1 MHILMISIH
10 DIWGSLDSF
19 SPMKEILLFLGNN
32 NVTVDFIS
40 LDKPAF
46 CDKSSEIY
54 GAPVDFIHKNVIIH
68 RIKILES
75 KLLKPLY
82 KVKILDRLFGKL
94 RREIL
99 FGKKAYNSG
108 KKIIK
113 EKDVDIVYAY
123 EIFGVKTAKKLS
135 DKYHLPLVTRF
146 QGSFLYD
153 WEKRFGE
160 DYCRR
165 KYKLHYKA
173 LSTPSDLLIMTNDG
187 TQGDRILQ
195 KLGNAENMRF
205 WRNGFDFKP
214 LPQSKEELRLKLG
227 LDEKM
232 IYTVSVCRLAYW
244 KRLERIVEAYR
255 VIAEKRK
262 NIKHIFVGEGDKR
275 SYLEGLIKDYG
286 LEEFFLFVGD
296 TAHDKVPEYLQ
307 ASDVFLSFFD
317 STNVGNP
324 LLEAVKINMPIVTYD
339 VGDTSV
345 IINGENGVLLDEPTP
360 QKICGAVLEIIDD
373 KEYRLKM
380 ISNVKE
386 TSKLLWTWQD
396 RLKAEYDELINLTGG
411 NYGT

>member
-1 MHILMISIH
+1 MRILMVSMH
-10 DIWGSLDSF
+10 DIWGSLDTF
-19 SPMKEILLFLGNN
+19 SPMKEILLFLGSQD
-32 NVTVDFIS
+32 VTVDFIS
-40 LDKPAF
+40 LNKPKF

-54 GAPVDFIHKNVIIH
+54 GEPVSFIHKNVNIH

-75 KLLKPLY
+75 NFLRPFY
-82 KVKILDRLFGKL
+82 KIGVFRRVLNKL
-94 RREIL
+94 RREK
-99 FGKKAYNSG
+99 FFPKKANELG
-108 KKIIK
+108 
-113 EKDVDIVYAY
+113 
-123 EIFGVKTAKKLS
+123 
-135 DKYHLPLVTRF
+135 
-146 QGSFLYD
+146 
-153 WEKRFGE
+153 
-160 DYCRR
+160 RR

-232 IYTVSVCRLAYW
+232 IYTVSVCRLADW

-255 VIAEKRK
+255 EIAEKCK

-339 VGDTSV
+339 VGDTAE
-345 IINGENGVLLDEPTP
+345 IINGENGILLDEPSP
-360 QKICGAVLEIIDD
+360 RKICNAVLSITNDEKLKD
-373 KEYRLKM
+373 K
-380 ISNVKE
+380 IVSNIKE